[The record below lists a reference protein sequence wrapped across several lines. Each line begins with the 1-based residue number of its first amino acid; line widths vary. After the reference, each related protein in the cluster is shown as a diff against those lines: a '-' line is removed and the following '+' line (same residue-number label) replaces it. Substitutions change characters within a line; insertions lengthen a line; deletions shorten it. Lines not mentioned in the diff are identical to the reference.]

1 MLSSHESHHIY
12 YLSKTIQ
19 DKIYRNKP
27 NRSASIRTASVYEML
42 KKTCLAFPFVR
53 KFFTD
58 QWSHSRCVLWMV
70 QANRHFFYLYVFFIF
85 DELTDKGK
93 LSASHSPTAL
103 TKCLCELSLPD
114 ELYGSSGHLCISV
127 SVHVCIMVPWL
138 FHGQLISTLFMCVSK
153 PRPQPDD
160 LHNDLDSW
168 ILYSMLCLCMS
179 SSLQPPI
186 TQ

>member
-114 ELYGSSGHLCISV
+114 ELYGSSGHL
-127 SVHVCIMVPWL
+127 
-138 FHGQLISTLFMCVSK
+138 
-153 PRPQPDD
+153 
-160 LHNDLDSW
+160 
-168 ILYSMLCLCMS
+168 LYLCLCPHLCNGAMIIPWPAHFNLIHVCLKAS
-179 SSLQPPI
+179 ASTWWSP
-186 TQ
+186 